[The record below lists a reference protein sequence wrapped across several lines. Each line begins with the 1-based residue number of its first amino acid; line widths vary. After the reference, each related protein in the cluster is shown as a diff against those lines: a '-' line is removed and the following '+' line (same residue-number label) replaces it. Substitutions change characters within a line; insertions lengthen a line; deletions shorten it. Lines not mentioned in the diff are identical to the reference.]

1 MAKRSYKRRTSG
13 LYLTDDSI
21 AVPKVG
27 GGIPRPWWSSPYT
40 PLASRAVGQ
49 VKFVDGK
56 VFFVGGKVCF
66 NPDCCC
72 DVVCNVCEN
81 ATAPRNW
88 LVAIAGIADGD
99 CSGCTDFNDD
109 YTLSPGPCSMC
120 SASECQWHYDDIGN
134 NFCADDGNIFFI
146 NMQIQH
152 WSLPPWGTAGYY
164 LTVEFWYRDSPPS
177 NVIYWGGWFYKQ
189 YTYPI
194 DCSAIAGES
203 LTKHHPPSPGYYSKC
218 DMDSISCTVTAL

>member
-1 MAKRSYKRRTSG
+1 MCRQVGKKEGPAENDLLYRPTSG
-13 LYLTDDSI
+13 GLITTAGRILSDLT
-21 AVPKVG
+21 AFCNP
-27 GGIPRPWWSSPYT
+27 T
-40 PLASRAVGQ
+40 SRGFSRHEQCSQ
-49 VKFVDGK
+49 V
-56 VFFVGGKVCF
+56 
-66 NPDCCC
+66 
-72 DVVCNVCEN
+72 EN
-81 ATAPRNW
+81 
-88 LVAIAGIADGD
+88 
-99 CSGCTDFNDD
+99 
-109 YTLSPGPCSMC
+109 
-120 SASECQWHYDDIGN
+120 YDDIGN